1 MHIDQNLLIG
11 VAEEAL
17 SMKSAGKEGWCV
29 SWLEWFWQEEIE
41 SAICGVQLD
50 KPG

>member
-17 SMKSAGKEGWCV
+17 SMKSTGKEGWCV

-41 SAICGVQLD
+41 SAICGFQLD